1 MRFAHATRADI
12 EDREAEPSD
21 EASRT
26 RRPRPATI
34 LSSSQMTM
42 RHSDGAAQAES
53 ATRVL
58 VGRTVAAVERD
69 LILHT
74 LVHCGGNRTHA
85 ARVLDISIRSLR
97 NKLSE
102 YLAAGIA
109 VAEPGGT
116 RSAA

>member
-1 MRFAHATRADI
+1 MGR
-12 EDREAEPSD
+12 SD
-21 EASRT
+21 TAS
-26 RRPRPATI
+26 
-34 LSSSQMTM
+34 
-42 RHSDGAAQAES
+42 QAEG

-69 LILHT
+69 LILQT
-74 LVHCGGNRTHA
+74 LLHCGGNRTHA
-85 ARVLDISIRSLR
+85 ARVLDISLRSLR
-97 NKLSE
+97 NKLAE